1 VWNIE
6 QTRKKKKK
14 EEMMKKVNQ
23 ENEMRDFILN
33 FFLRS
38 KAIIT
43 LKINDFQSCL
53 AIEVM
58 SITWKELL
66 FLDY

>member
-6 QTRKKKKK
+6 QTRRKK
-14 EEMMKKVNQ
+14 EERRDDEKS
-23 ENEMRDFILN
+23 ESGERNERFYSQ

-38 KAIIT
+38 KAITT